1 MRNGGWSVSSPIIP
15 TGFSLRQHPRAG
27 ETYAEVAHEAIFRRW
42 DKLRNWIAAER
53 EFLAWR
59 TGLEAARRAWQATL
73 DSSKNDALLM
83 GAALTQAQS
92 WLARRTDD
100 LPVIDRD
107 FIDQSSRRERRAR
120 RRARRVQALVYVL
133 LIGSI
138 AGLIGW
144 INQSYLREQLR
155 WYTTVR
161 PYMLGQVRPY
171 VLTAAAERALK
182 PGRDSFR
189 ECAKECPEMVV
200 CRRGNS

>member
-1 MRNGGWSVSSPIIP
+1 M
-15 TGFSLRQHPRAG
+15 
-27 ETYAEVAHEAIFRRW
+27 AHEAIFRRW

-59 TGLEAARRAWQATL
+59 TGLEAARRAWQETL
-73 DSSKNDALLM
+73 DSLKNDALLM

-92 WLARRTDD
+92 WLAKRRED
-100 LPVIDRD
+100 LPVIDQD

-120 RRARRVQALVYVL
+120 SRARRVQALVYVL
-133 LIGSI
+133 LVGSI

-144 INQSYLREQLR
+144 INQSYLREQLN

-161 PYMLGQVRPY
+161 PYMLRQVRPY

-182 PGRDSFR
+182 PGNFSGNAPRTAPRWSW
-189 ECAKECPEMVV
+189 CP
-200 CRRGNS
+200 RGNL